1 MWRVKEMDDLML
13 SSQRNLFD
21 MPRDVGYFNA
31 AAWGPIPISAVE
43 VGRDGAARKSR
54 PWEIPPGFDEVQFE
68 RARSAAAGLLNA
80 SADDVALISS
90 VGYGVCTAAKIF
102 QVPRGSRV
110 LVLDND
116 HASPILDWM
125 VRAEDGGFEIVKVRV
140 GSDHDWTSAILE
152 EIARPD
158 QAPVALAS
166 ISSVHWSDGGLVDL
180 EAVQAALQACG
191 AALLI
196 DATHAAGVMSLDVQR
211 LDPDFVIFPT
221 YKWLLGPYGRAFVYV
236 AKRHQEGVPLE
247 QTGYGRK
254 GVSGEAD
261 RYFADLDYVENAR
274 RFDMGERDFFVSLA
288 VATHSIEL
296 VQSWGIDQIRARM
309 TMLTR
314 SIADG
319 LQARGVAVSMLNEA
333 YRAPHILSL
342 GFPNGMP
349 DRFMATLAEQNVYAA
364 SRLGRLRISP
374 HVYNDEAD
382 CDRLVDALAKAMCQ
396 Q

>member
-1 MWRVKEMDDLML
+1 MTVDDRML

-21 MPRDVGYFNA
+21 MPRDVAYFNA
-31 AAWGPIPISAVE
+31 AAWGPIPISAVD
-43 VGRDGAARKSR
+43 VGQEGAARKAR
-54 PWEIPPGFDEVQFE
+54 PWEIPAGFDEAQIE
-68 RARSAAAGLLNA
+68 RARSAAAGLINA
-80 SADDVALISS
+80 SPDDVALISS

-102 QVPRGSRV
+102 NVPRGHRV
-110 LVLDND
+110 LVLEND

-125 VRAEDGGFEIVKVRV
+125 VRSEEGGFEIATVRV
-140 GSDHDWTSAILE
+140 GGDHDWTSAILE

-166 ISSVHWSDGGLVDL
+166 ISSVHWSDGGLIDL
-180 EAVQAALQACG
+180 EAVQVALRANG

-196 DATHAAGVMSLDVQR
+196 DATHAAGVMALDVAR

-221 YKWLLGPYGRAFVYV
+221 YKWLLGPYGRAFIYV
-236 AKRHQEGVPLE
+236 AKRHQGGIPLE

-261 RYFADLDYVENAR
+261 RYFADLDYVDSAR

-288 VATHSIEL
+288 VAAHSIEL
-296 VQSWGIDQIRARM
+296 VRSWGIDQIRARM
-309 TMLTR
+309 AMLTGA
-314 SIADG
+314 IADG
-319 LQARGVAVSMLNEA
+319 LQTRGVPVTMLNESC
-333 YRAPHILSL
+333 RAPHILSL

-349 DRFMATLAEQNVYAA
+349 EGFVALLAEQNIHAA
-364 SRLGRLRISP
+364 SRLGRLRLSP

-382 CDRLVDALAKAMCQ
+382 CNRLVDALDTAMRRR
-396 Q
+396 